1 MLHKAGANSTFF
13 IRAQICLRD
22 ECIKLASR
30 SCLGKRTVSR
40 NHAILARNFKG
51 NKHFAKKGTVP
62 LENHKGQPVQ
72 TLEAPHLP

>member
-1 MLHKAGANSTFF
+1 MFF

-22 ECIKLASR
+22 KCIKLASR

-40 NHAILARNFKG
+40 NHATLARDCKG

-62 LENHKGQPVQ
+62 LEKHKGKPVQ
-72 TLEAPHLP
+72 TVDAPAFP